1 MHSPNG
7 PEGSPPAS
15 QVEDYLVFGEFGEV
29 NPSISDGSTFTFLDP
44 EKLKAIFHGPVPG
57 CHLYSRLDSPSTQV
71 LAHALALLE
80 EMPAGHVTAS
90 GMAAIACTLF
100 NFCTQGTE
108 IVSDRLVYGGTYAL
122 LKNFLPRLGIR
133 TRFVDFT
140 DPDQVRK
147 VLTPK
152 TRVLYC
158 ESLSNPLLRAPD
170 LSQMAE
176 IAHGIGAR
184 LVVDNTFAPLLFT
197 PRRQGADVVIHSL
210 TKFINGMSDCVAG
223 VITADESV
231 IRELSDASSGASM
244 LLGPAL
250 DSTRAASIFKNLH
263 TLPVRLLQHGK
274 NAQALADRLAEAGI
288 RVSYPGRPD
297 YPDRAVWQR
306 QADPRMG
313 HGGMMTID
321 LGEESRAQALMLAL
335 QAKRVGLLAVS
346 LGYYRTLF
354 SPPGSSTSSEIPEA
368 DRAATGLGPGLIR
381 FSVGLDFDLE
391 RTWGRFAACLRTVG
405 AIAS

>member
-1 MHSPNG
+1 MRSPTG
-7 PEGSPPAS
+7 PEGSHPAS
-15 QVEDYLVFGEFGEV
+15 QIEDYLVFGEFGEV
-29 NPSISDGSTFTFLDP
+29 NPSVSDGSTFTFLDP

-71 LAHALALLE
+71 LAGALALME
-80 EMPAGHVTAS
+80 EMPAAHVTAS

-100 NFCTQGTE
+100 NFCTQGTN

-122 LKNFLPRLGIR
+122 LKNFLPRLGIS
-133 TRFVDFT
+133 THFVDFT
-140 DPDQVRK
+140 DPDQVQQA
-147 VLTPK
+147 LTPK

-170 LSQMAE
+170 LSRMAE
-176 IAHGIGAR
+176 IAHSRGAR

-231 IRELSDASSGASM
+231 IRELSDASNGASM
-244 LLGPAL
+244 LLGPTL
-250 DSTRAASIFKNLH
+250 DSARAASIYKNLH
-263 TLPVRLLQHGK
+263 TLPVRLIQHGK
-274 NAQALADRLAEAGI
+274 NAQALAERLATMGI
-288 RVSYPGRPD
+288 RVSYPGLPD
-297 YPDRAVWQR
+297 YPDRAVWKR
-306 QADPRMG
+306 QADSRLG

-321 LGEESRAQALMLAL
+321 LGEENRAQRFMLAL
-335 QAKRVGLLAVS
+335 QARRVGLLAVS

-354 SPPGSSTSSEIPEA
+354 SPPGSSTSSEIPEEE
-368 DRAATGLGPGLIR
+368 RAATGLGPGLVR

-391 RTWGRFAACLRTVG
+391 RTWTRFEASLREAREGV
-405 AIAS
+405 S